1 MSRAEK
7 VFRLIIGAALSIHA
21 AALVTWVTF
30 RVFGNSPPD
39 IPGGTVTALATVFGL
54 PTVAYAVLQ
63 FRRRNA

>member
-21 AALVTWVTF
+21 AALVTWVTVQ
-30 RVFGNSPPD
+30 VFGNNPPD
-39 IPGGTVTALATVFGL
+39 IPSSTVAALGTVFGL